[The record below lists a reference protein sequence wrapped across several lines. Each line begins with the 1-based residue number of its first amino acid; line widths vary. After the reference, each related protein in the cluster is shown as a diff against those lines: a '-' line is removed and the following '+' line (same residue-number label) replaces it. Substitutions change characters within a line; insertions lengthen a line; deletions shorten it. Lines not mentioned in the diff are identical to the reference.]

1 MTTRSTRK
9 FLTFRFPFTLKGIDR
24 RLPAGDYQVITD
36 EAIIEDL
43 SFPVYRRTSTM
54 ILAPS
59 SPHEPAA
66 IEMLTVDPDDLKQAH
81 VRDSEI

>member
-9 FLTFRFPFTLKGIDR
+9 LLTFRYSFSLKGVDR
-24 RLPAGDYQVITD
+24 LLPAGDYQVITD
-36 EAIIEDL
+36 EAVIEDL

-59 SPHEPAA
+59 SPHEPTS

-81 VRDSEI
+81 LRDSET